1 LTLAVF
7 YWKILKKGDSMAEAK
22 VENQVEST
30 DIAIDEDDTMR
41 DKYLTFLLG
50 GEVYAASIEY
60 VIEIVG
66 VQQITDVPDMPNFV
80 KGVINLRGQ
89 VIPVIDVRLRFGM
102 EPKEYDD
109 RTCIMVTRMKN
120 LSVGLIVDMVE
131 EVRDITKDL
140 VAAAPKVA
148 TSSSGRFIDGIA
160 HMPNNLV
167 IIIIDINKLLHDNE
181 LGALAGEEEE

>member
-1 LTLAVF
+1 M
-7 YWKILKKGDSMAEAK
+7 S
-22 VENQVEST
+22 ENQIEENDV
-30 DIAIDEDDTMR
+30 DIDEDDTMK
-41 DKYLTFLLG
+41 DKYLTFLLAN
-50 GEVYAASIEY
+50 EVYAASIEY

-66 VQQITDVPDMPNFV
+66 VQHITDVPDMPSFV

-102 EPKEYDD
+102 EPKDYDD
-109 RTCIMVTRMKN
+109 RTCIMVTRMKG

-131 EVRDITKDL
+131 EVRDITEDQ
-140 VAAAPKVA
+140 VASAPKVA

-181 LGALAGEEEE
+181 FGALTGEEVDE